1 VPTKQ
6 SPQCQFGDCFEKTL
20 AMTGWLSRYKTQK
33 RPTCAFSRR
42 RSAALRGA
50 AEARAVSPL
59 SSQFPHV
66 ERMMTMMNAEDIV
79 TKLRELRPIITT
91 RYKVKEISLFGSFV
105 RGEQNANSDID
116 ILAEFD
122 EGADLFDLIGLT
134 LYLEEILQRHVD
146 VVPKRALRTE
156 LQEPVLREVIAV

>member
-1 VPTKQ
+1 
-6 SPQCQFGDCFEKTL
+6 
-20 AMTGWLSRYKTQK
+20 
-33 RPTCAFSRR
+33 
-42 RSAALRGA
+42 
-50 AEARAVSPL
+50 
-59 SSQFPHV
+59 
-66 ERMMTMMNAEDIV
+66 MMNAEDIL

-91 RYKVKEISLFGSFV
+91 RYKVREIGLFGSFV
-105 RGEQNANSDID
+105 RGKQNANSDID

-156 LQEPVLREVIAV
+156 LQEPVLREVVAV